1 MDAQTHSGCTACRRV
16 LANSAGV
23 YLYHMPMGRAG
34 VVKADNFHGWGYRFS
49 SFWCCYGTAVESL
62 AKLADSIFF
71 WRYAPESFRS

>member
-1 MDAQTHSGCTACRRV
+1 
-16 LANSAGV
+16 
-23 YLYHMPMGRAG
+23 MPMGRAG